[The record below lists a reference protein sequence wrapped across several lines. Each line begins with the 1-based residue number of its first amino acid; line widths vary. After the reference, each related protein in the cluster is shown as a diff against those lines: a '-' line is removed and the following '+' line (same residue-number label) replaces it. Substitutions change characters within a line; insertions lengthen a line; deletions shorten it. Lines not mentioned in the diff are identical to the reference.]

1 MTDMNKSTAQ
11 DIEDAIKEVID
22 QIAPDV
28 SYVEKYGGEV
38 IVPNPDDEAAFVG
51 GIFSY
56 KEHVSLEF
64 SEGAS
69 FDDPNGHLEGK
80 GKNRRH
86 LKLTDVEQVG
96 SKDAKKFLKQA
107 LSGQ

>member
-1 MTDMNKSTAQ
+1 MEKA
-11 DIEDAIKEVID
+11 EFDAIESALKQIVEE
-22 QIAPDV
+22 IAPDAGYF
-28 SYVEKYGGEV
+28 SKYGGEV
-38 IVPNPDDEAAFVG
+38 IVPDPDDDKHFVG

-69 FDDPNGHLEGK
+69 FNDPDGQLEGK

-86 LKLTDVEQVG
+86 LKFQALKDVEA
-96 SKDAKKFLKQA
+96 KDARNFLKQA
-107 LSGQ
+107 FAI

>member
-1 MTDMNKSTAQ
+1 MEKV
-11 DIEDAIKEVID
+11 EFDAIEGAIKQIVEE
-22 QIAPDV
+22 IAPDARYI
-28 SYVEKYGGEV
+28 SKYGGEV
-38 IVPNPDDEAAFVG
+38 IVPDADDDKHFVG

-69 FDDPNGHLEGK
+69 FNDPDGQLEGK

-86 LKLTDVEQVG
+86 LKFQTLKDVEG
-96 SKDAKKFLKQA
+96 KAARSFLKQA
-107 LSGQ
+107 FAA